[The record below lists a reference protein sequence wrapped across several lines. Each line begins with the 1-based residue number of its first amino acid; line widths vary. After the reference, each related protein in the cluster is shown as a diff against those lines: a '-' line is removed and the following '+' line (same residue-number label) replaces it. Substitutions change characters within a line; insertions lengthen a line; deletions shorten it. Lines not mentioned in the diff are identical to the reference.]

1 MRLRLLA
8 PALLSAAAVSLALL
22 APASADDAKVEPTSH
37 PILWQIEGETP
48 SFLYGTMHVPDERVT
63 TLPPVVIAAIDRCD
77 ALFCELPMDQ
87 ASQMKESMAL
97 IPKMMLPQGQTLQTV
112 LPAELYER
120 VSAYL
125 KAKGQGQV
133 MAMMGRMKPWVITM
147 QMGQLEFAKD
157 LQSGKKALDA
167 VIYERAQKDKKQVGG
182 LETMGEQVGVFDA
195 LTMEEQVTQLTETM
209 DGLEKAHKEEKSP
222 NAELVKMYLDGDIEG
237 MQKMAEEQMGENKS
251 ALADKLRQSLI
262 IDRNIRMAD
271 RIEAKMKEAP
281 GTSFYFAVGSLHYP
295 GPQGILKLLEAKGMK
310 LTRLTN
316 EDAAKFPRPEK
327 KPADDKAEK
336 H

>member
-8 PALLSAAAVSLALL
+8 LSLLSAVAVSLATL
-22 APASADDAKVEPTSH
+22 APASADDAKVEPTDN
-37 PILWQIEGETP
+37 PILWLIEGETP
-48 SFLYGTMHVPDERVT
+48 SFLYGTMHVPDVRVT
-63 TLPPVVIAAIDRCD
+63 TLPPVVTAAIDRCD
-77 ALFCELPMDQ
+77 ALYCELSMDQ

-97 IPKMMLPQGQTLQTV
+97 VSKMMLPQGQTLQKV
-112 LPAELYER
+112 IPAELHER
-120 VSAYL
+120 VVAYL
-125 KAKGQGQV
+125 KSKDQGQV
-133 MAMMGRMKPWVITM
+133 MMMMSRMKPWVISM
-147 QMGQLEFAKD
+147 QLGQLEFAKE

-167 VIYERAQKDKKQVGG
+167 LIYERAQKDKKQVGG
-182 LETMGEQVGVFDA
+182 LETMAEQVGVFDA
-195 LTMEEQVTQLTETM
+195 LTMEEQITQLTETM
-209 DGLEKAHKEEKSP
+209 DGLEKAQKEEKSP
-222 NAELVKMYLDGDIEG
+222 NEELVQMYLAGDIEG
-237 MQKMAEEQMGENKS
+237 MQAKADEEMGENKS

-310 LTRLTN
+310 ITRLTN
-316 EDAAKFPRPEK
+316 EDAARFPRPEK
-327 KPADDKAEK
+327 KPAGDKAEK